1 MGGSNR
7 TENVR
12 RRALL
17 VLDGRDNVGTV
28 LCTCAKGEE
37 LTLPGGGTLR
47 LVEDIPSGH
56 KVALR
61 PIKKGELV
69 VKYGAAIG
77 EATCDISAGAHVHVH
92 NVRSLRGKARGTG
105 EVK

>member
-1 MGGSNR
+1 MDCLNG

-12 RRALL
+12 GRALL
-17 VLDGRDNVGTV
+17 VLDERDNVGTV
-28 LCTCAKGEE
+28 LCTGGKGEE

-47 LVEDIPSGH
+47 LAEDIPSGH

-92 NVRSLRGKARGTG
+92 NVRSLRGKARGAG
-105 EVK
+105 EAK